1 MVSAIKQLLIPWVN
15 LLPYVRGLAKE
26 NERLKAE
33 VKKWQT
39 WMPPGHYYSPI
50 PSIPEIKGDNERIF
64 KKHELFLSDIQ
75 LNENAQLELLGKL
88 SAFNA
93 TQPFT
98 REKAEQ
104 TRYYFENDFYSYADG
119 IVLYSML
126 RHFQPKRVI
135 EVGSGFSSALTLD
148 VNEIFFDHKIKLTF
162 IEPYPHRLET
172 LMNERDR
179 EQSTV
184 IVERLQD
191 VSLSLFTELCDRDIL
206 LIDSSHV
213 SKTGSDVNTLIFEIL
228 PRLQSGVFVHIHDIF
243 FPFEYPK
250 DWVLGGMAWNEA
262 YLIRA
267 FLQYNQAFEICFFT
281 SFLMNCHK
289 ERVKHALPL
298 AIKSEKDDPTMKDTP
313 GASLWIRKK

>member
-1 MVSAIKQLLIPWVN
+1 MFSAVKPILIPWVN
-15 LLPYVRGLAKE
+15 LLPYVRGLVQE
-26 NERLKAE
+26 NQRLRTE

-50 PSIPEIKGDNERIF
+50 PSLSEIESNRERIF
-64 KKHELFLSDIQ
+64 NKRKPFPSDIQ
-75 LNENAQLELLGKL
+75 LNEDSQLELLRNL
-88 SAFNA
+88 SAFHA

-98 REKAEQ
+98 SKKTEK
-104 TRYYFENDFYSYADG
+104 TRYYFENNFYSYADG

-148 VNEIFFDHKIKLTF
+148 VNEFFFDHKLELTF
-162 IEPYPHRLET
+162 IEPCPQRLES
-172 LMNERDR
+172 LMSQQDR
-179 EQSTV
+179 KQATV
-184 IVERLQD
+184 IVKKLQD
-191 VSLSLFTELCDRDIL
+191 VSLSLFTELVDGDIL

-213 SKTGSDVNTLIFEIL
+213 SKTGSDVNILMFEIL
-228 PRLQSGVFVHIHDIF
+228 PCLKSGVFVHIHDIF

-250 DWVLGGMAWNEA
+250 NWILGGMAWNEI
-262 YLIRA
+262 YLVRA
-267 FLQYNQAFEICFFT
+267 FLQNNQAFEICFFT

-289 ERVKHALPL
+289 EKVKHFLPL
-298 AIKSEKDDPTMKDTP
+298 AVENEKEFPTMNDTP